1 MADAVIQRQA
11 LTFLSRVYYAT
22 MLGNYG
28 IDIGHLSEENLNAN
42 TLAMALPKRSPLLRP
57 FNWA

>member
-1 MADAVIQRQA
+1 MTDRVIQRQA
-11 LTFLSRVYYAT
+11 VTFINRAYHAT

-28 IDIGHLSEENLNAN
+28 VDVGHLSQESLN
-42 TLAMALPKRSPLLRP
+42 TETVAMALPKRSPLLRP